1 MAQFVGV
8 DYGTRMIR
16 AAAVDSAQ
24 QEPSLINLAGHEP
37 YVPVAVEVESGTA
50 IGWDACKLRRQ
61 TQGAVA
67 VDFRDHLL
75 APESTITVGGGNYDG
90 VDVQT
95 QLFTH
100 LNATMR
106 SAAPDAKGVTVAIPD
121 SWPAA
126 KWSLPVALYRSGWVP
141 LCYVREWAAAL
152 ASRAAPE
159 STEVLFLSLGFGS
172 AQATLCT
179 MREDRWCAVAT
190 ATVDR
195 LSGRAIRQGLT
206 DELSEDVIHQTR
218 RDPRQYFDASGE
230 LDTAIDELMRQLC
243 HSPSATFNA
252 ELFGENVARPIDGQD
267 LTAFVPAAP
276 DQLCGTVEKLLSNA
290 SPSLNTCPI
299 VAWGELAVM
308 LPINEWLAPFTP
320 SRQPI
325 VVAPLEAVAF
335 GAARLGALATETDL
349 LADRSAL
356 PAVRLADGTYLHSAG
371 GHPAGGEGGVTPVL
385 ERVPANVLGGA
396 TQYRRAFLVRLD
408 DQGNALPSA
417 DARVEVPTVHFRL
430 GRNPLSNYVFDSHRD
445 PYVSAAHA
453 VITRDGADY
462 TITDLDS
469 ANGTYVN
476 GERLVKPQRFLRH
489 GDEIRL
495 GRHGARLRFEHL

>member
-16 AAAVDSAQ
+16 AAAVDGAR

-50 IGWDACKLRRQ
+50 VGWDACKLRRQ
-61 TQGAVA
+61 AEGAVA
-67 VDFRDHLL
+67 VDFRDRLL
-75 APESTITVGGGNYDG
+75 APGSTVSVEGRICDG
-90 VDVQT
+90 IDVQT

-126 KWSLPVALYRSGWVP
+126 RWSLPVALYRSGWVP
-141 LCYVREWAAAL
+141 LCYAREWAAVL

-159 STEVLFLSLGFGS
+159 SAEVLFLSLGYG
-172 AQATLCT
+172 AGQATLCT
-179 MREDRWCAVAT
+179 MREDRWSAVAT

-195 LSGRAIRQGLT
+195 LSGRAVRQGLT
-206 DELSEDVIHQTR
+206 DEVSDDVIRQNGH
-218 RDPRQYFDASGE
+218 DPREYFDASGE
-230 LDTAIDELMRQLC
+230 LEAAIDELIRQLC
-243 HSPSATFNA
+243 HSPSATFSA
-252 ELFGENVARPIDGQD
+252 ELFGENIVRPIDGQD
-267 LTAFVPAAP
+267 LTAFVPSGP
-276 DQLCGTVEKLLSNA
+276 DQLCETIQKLLSNA

-308 LPINEWLAPFTP
+308 LPIREWLAPFAP

-325 VVAPLEAVAF
+325 AVAPLEAVAI

-356 PAVRLADGTYLHSAG
+356 PAVRMADGTYLPSAG
-371 GHPAGGEGGVTPVL
+371 GHPAEGEGGVTPVL
-385 ERVPANVLGGA
+385 ERVPTNVLAGA
-396 TQYRRAFLVRLD
+396 TKYRRAFLLRLD

-417 DARVEVPTVHFRL
+417 DARVEVRTVHFRM
-430 GRNPLSNYVFDSHRD
+430 GRNPLSEYVFDSHRD

-476 GERLVKPQRFLRH
+476 GEKLVKPQRFLRH

-495 GRHGARLRFEHL
+495 GRQGARLRFEHL